1 MLHARHKVM
10 ALIVRLSTRIEYQLE
25 TFQFDSV
32 FSIIFLAYV
41 MKMHVFVSTASE
53 MAVGT

>member
-1 MLHARHKVM
+1 M
-10 ALIVRLSTRIEYQLE
+10 AMIVRLGTQIEYQLE
-25 TFQFDSV
+25 MFQFDSV
-32 FSIIFLAYV
+32 FSIIFLAHV

>member
-1 MLHARHKVM
+1 MLYARHKVI
-10 ALIVRLSTRIEYQLE
+10 ALIVHLNTQIEYQLE

-32 FSIIFLAYV
+32 FSMIFLAYE
-41 MKMHVFVSTASE
+41 MKMHVFVRMASE